1 MDRSRDA
8 VFRIVGRMSAAEFES
23 PFTGASEIT
32 RDTEQP
38 LEVSGEFSETELPF
52 ATPFTPETESGDG
65 RAEVTAEVLAELGTP
80 ELYEALAEL
89 AQEASEI
96 HAERLGLGAGESFG
110 SSAQLAELAV
120 REHFE
125 PLAEAAERMLET
137 MAAEA
142 GDREVGAI
150 SEAELTQLLE
160 TFEAMETPATESP
173 AFEQLFGALK
183 RLAGRAVK
191 AAVGLAKKGFS
202 AWAGCCR
209 STRSC
214 ASCSGWCGRCCSA
227 YSDSPSTGCPSR
239 CGRSPTRSSSAS
251 DSRSPPSR
259 SWRPAKRSRR
269 SALRGPVPSRS
280 WRPSSRRR
288 SLSRCWPSRS
298 PRRRP
303 RPGTRAVRTRPNGG
317 RGR

>member
-1 MDRSRDA
+1 MTTWTEAETPSSESWA
-8 VFRIVGRMSAAEFES
+8 GLSATEFES

-38 LEVSGEFSETELPF
+38 LETPGEFSETELPF
-52 ATPFTPETESGDG
+52 ATPFTPETESGDP
-65 RAEVTAEVLAELGTP
+65 RAEATAEVLAELGTP

-96 HAERLGLGAGESFG
+96 HADRLALAAGESIG
-110 SSAQLAELAV
+110 SGAQLAEQAV

-183 RLAGRAVK
+183 RLAGRAMK
-191 AAVGLAKKGFS
+191 AAV
-202 AWAGCCR
+202 
-209 STRSC
+209 
-214 ASCSGWCGRCCSA
+214 
-227 YSDSPSTGCPSR
+227 
-239 CGRSPTRSSSAS
+239 
-251 DSRSPPSR
+251 
-259 SWRPAKRSRR
+259 
-269 SALRGPVPSRS
+269 
-280 WRPSSRRR
+280 
-288 SLSRCWPSRS
+288 
-298 PRRRP
+298 
-303 RPGTRAVRTRPNGG
+303 
-317 RGR
+317 